1 MRLLVNLV
9 LASYVVA
16 MVDAFVVLFLGRFEI
31 LSNSLRNWVILRA
44 PRLVSEAFS
53 CDFCLC
59 WWIAVV
65 VCVLSAPFLGWWM
78 LLVPVVATPV
88 ARAFVL

>member
-16 MVDAFVVLFLGRFEI
+16 MVDAFVALFLGRFEI

-59 WWIAVV
+59 WWISVV
-65 VCVLSAPFLGWWM
+65 ACVLSAPFLGWWM
-78 LLVPVVATPV
+78 LLVPVVSTPL
-88 ARAFVL
+88 ARVFVL

>member
-59 WWIAVV
+59 WWISVV
-65 VCVLSAPFLGWWM
+65 VCVLSAPFFGWWM
-78 LLVPVVATPV
+78 LFVPIVATPI